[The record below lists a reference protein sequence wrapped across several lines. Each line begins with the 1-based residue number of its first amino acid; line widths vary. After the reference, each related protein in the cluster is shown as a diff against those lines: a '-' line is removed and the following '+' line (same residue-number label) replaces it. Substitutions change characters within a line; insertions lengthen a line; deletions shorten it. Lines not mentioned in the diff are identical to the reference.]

1 MGAIQQ
7 ILLSHGS
14 GPQVTWNPSDKSSR
28 VTLSVSNSVARKTSG
43 TTATWDMARATLG
56 RSTLKR
62 YFEVLCVRTS
72 GSDNTI
78 MVGIANSSAPL
89 DTASGH
95 PGGTT
100 NGYGLYVLNGNKYTN
115 NVGTAYSTAWDGDT
129 TIGVAVDFTAGKIWI
144 ANENTWGSGGDPAA
158 GTGEA
163 FSGIS
168 GTFFPAV
175 SMLNINVFQCTGRF
189 ALSALVYSPPS
200 GFLPWQT

>member
-1 MGAIQQ
+1 MSAIQQ
-7 ILLSHGS
+7 LLLSHGS
-14 GPQVTWNPSDKSSR
+14 GPPITWNPSDKSSR
-28 VTLSVSNSVARKTSG
+28 VALSVSNSVARKNAG

-56 RSTLKR
+56 RSSGKY
-62 YFEVLCVRTS
+62 YFEVRCLRTS
-72 GSDNTI
+72 GADNNI

-89 DTASGH
+89 DTAAGF
-95 PGGTT
+95 PGGDA
-100 NGYGLYVLNGNKYTN
+100 NGYGMYVLNGQKYHN
-115 NVGTAYSTAWDGDT
+115 GVNTAYSSAWDGDT
-129 TIGVAVDFTAGKIWI
+129 TIGVSVDFPAGKIWL
-144 ANENTWGSGGDPAA
+144 ANENTWGGGGDPAA